1 MQGGITVEGL
11 CKRFR
16 SILSLGRALD
26 LAGSPIEQIFLEEA
40 IMSRGGYVRLAN
52 TNTVDEFYDWL
63 RRSSDDLMLIS
74 PQVSVGPY
82 RCDFIAGR
90 FSGGR
95 VTLVVVE
102 CDGFEFHRKT
112 RYQRDRDARRDL
124 WMRQEHGIKS
134 VLRFDGSRI
143 HADASLCVNEML
155 IEVGVLRRVPRD
167 WDDGVDDDATFRLV
181 HDRDVEGDA

>member
-1 MQGGITVEGL
+1 MQGGITVDGL
-11 CKRFR
+11 YRRAR
-16 SILSLGRALD
+16 SILSLGRALG
-26 LAGSPIEQIFLEEA
+26 LAGSPIEQIFLEA
-40 IMSRGGYVRLAN
+40 AVMSRGGYVRLAS

-74 PQVSVGPY
+74 PQVSVGQY
-82 RCDFIAGR
+82 RCDFLCGR

-102 CDGFEFHRKT
+102 CDGFEFHRMT
-112 RYQRDRDARRDL
+112 RYQRARDARRDL
-124 WMRQEHGIKS
+124 WMRQEHGVKS

-143 HADASLCVNEML
+143 HADASSCVDEML
-155 IEVGVLRRVPRD
+155 VEVGVLRRVPRD

-181 HDRDVEGDA
+181 HNRGGEGDA